1 MDTSCRQIKRVCDA
15 QVTLHVYWIWMLKNE
30 RALPIPDA
38 EESDF
43 MLEQT
48 AVPRL
53 HDIGMSF
60 PTGMKIAPQYS
71 YRGELAPV

>member
-1 MDTSCRQIKRVCDA
+1 MLTDVIVMP
-15 QVTLHVYWIWMLKNE
+15 HWMSKTVH
-30 RALPIPDA
+30 ALPIPNSQ
-38 EESDF
+38 ESDF

-60 PTGMKIAPQYS
+60 HAGMKILSQYS
-71 YRGELAPV
+71 YQCELAPV